1 MKKEKPYTPS
11 AKELALLKKIEDFI
25 IKYELTVGVTLLII
39 FGLMVLGIPTMEYFF
54 ITGMLFLAILYFST
68 AYMPFPV
75 LPDVKHIFSS
85 KLSGIASFVI
95 VIGILFSIMNWPAY
109 NEMLKYGLIG
119 SSIALAYGFLKKE
132 VPTELK
138 SHFKR
143 FRLRVII
150 LFIIG
155 GALYLTPRTKL
166 VEFGVIEKAITE
178 TPNV

>member
-1 MKKEKPYTPS
+1 MEKKKPYTPS
-11 AKELALLKKIEDFI
+11 AKKLALLKKIEDFI
-25 IKYELTVGVTLLII
+25 VKYELTIAVTLLII
-39 FGLMVLGIPTMEYFF
+39 FGLMVMGIPTMDYLF
-54 ITGMLFLAILYFST
+54 ISGMLFLAILYFST

-95 VIGILFSIMNWPAY
+95 VIGILFSVMNWPMY

-119 SSIALAYGFLKKE
+119 SSFALIYGFLKKE

-143 FRLRVII
+143 FRLRIVI
-150 LFIIG
+150 LLIIG

-166 VEFGVIEKAITE
+166 VEFGVIEKVITE
-178 TPNV
+178 TPNN